1 VSTLTQLS
9 YGGTA
14 AIVTG
19 MGVIVGFD
27 SATASRSTLVGS
39 LMLIAVADNLAD
51 SLAIHAYQESEKLAP
66 TQAFRS
72 TVTNFLARF
81 VVAASFVVLVVTL
94 PAGRLTPAILA
105 WGMLLLGTLTYFVAR
120 DRGVAPLPEVVKHLA
135 VAVVVIAASRAIGM
149 WILARASR

>member
-1 VSTLTQLS
+1 MSTLTQLS